1 MFSQLVQRF
10 VTNNV
15 VSLFHVQPFY
25 RLWEHLKKILLD
37 YVMWIIITNM
47 MEIMQNVVI
56 MIDLLYHLSYLYK
69 LSTNQ
74 ITIMLF
80 LLVTLVKMSNQQT
93 LIFHPLKNSID
104 FFLASFERSKYCI
117 GESISLIVKNQSIQ
131 KVNYYLMIP
140 I

>member
-1 MFSQLVQRF
+1 MFSQLVKRF

-25 RLWEHLKKILLD
+25 RSWEHLKKILLD

-56 MIDLLYHLSYLYK
+56 MIDLLYRLSYLYK
-69 LSTNQ
+69 LLSNQ
-74 ITIMLF
+74 IIIMLF

-93 LIFHPLKNSID
+93 IN
-104 FFLASFERSKYCI
+104 
-117 GESISLIVKNQSIQ
+117 ISSLEKFNR
-131 KVNYYLMIP
+131 LLFGLL
-140 I
+140 

>member
-93 LIFHPLKNSID
+93 INIS
-104 FFLASFERSKYCI
+104 SFEKFNRLLF
-117 GESISLIVKNQSIQ
+117 GL
-131 KVNYYLMIP
+131 L
-140 I
+140 